1 MKIKLLILFSII
13 TFISCNKKAETIE
26 TKEKTEFEVN
36 IVTENISENEI
47 KSIVKTNFPEN
58 TPFTITVSRD
68 YGRKNNNEKY
78 AGQLYYSYNSFVK
91 NNHLDFN
98 FKVDDKKWLD
108 EYETLRKENGKFD
121 KTLTE
126 IDKKTIKDTLEI
138 SILYTPKAEQSED
151 IKKIIGINGENLT
164 GKDVEKVSDFKVYN
178 KTIKI
183 YNKFKNDSQNL

>member
-1 MKIKLLILFSII
+1 MKIKLLLLLSIV
-13 TFISCNKKAETIE
+13 TFISCNKKNEKIE
-26 TKEKTEFEVN
+26 TKEKIEFKVD
-36 IVTENISENEI
+36 ITTENISENEI

-58 TPFTITVSRD
+58 TPFTISVSRD
-68 YGRKNNNEKY
+68 YSRKNNDEKY
-78 AGQLYYSYNSFVK
+78 AGQLYYSYSSLVK
-91 NNHLDFN
+91 NNQLDFN
-98 FKVDDKKWLD
+98 FKIDYKKWID

-138 SILYTPKAEQSED
+138 SILYTPKSEQSED
-151 IKKIIGINGENLT
+151 VKKIIGANGENLT

-183 YNKFKNDSQNL
+183 YNKFKN